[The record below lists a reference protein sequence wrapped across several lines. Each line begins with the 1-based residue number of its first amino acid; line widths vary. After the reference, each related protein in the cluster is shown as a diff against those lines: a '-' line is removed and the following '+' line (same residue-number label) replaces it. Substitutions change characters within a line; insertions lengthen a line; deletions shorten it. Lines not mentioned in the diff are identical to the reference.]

1 MPVVWS
7 EFVRGVYGL
16 VASRNASRDQ
26 IAEFQARALRSIVRH
41 TYERVPYYRRLFDRA
56 GLKPEDVR
64 GLDDLPRIPI
74 TSRQDLQELPASD
87 LIVSGV
93 DASSL
98 LTHRTS
104 GSSGDPLTIRRE
116 RFEEYLLL
124 AYRWRGHIAQGRHPT
139 DREASIGY
147 IHNAGDGR
155 NHPTEPFH
163 ERLSRFWK
171 DCIDCLLP
179 PKQILDRLR
188 VTQPEALHGTPSVL
202 AWLAEEMTD
211 ADRRL
216 IRPRIVSCSQ
226 ETLSDSARQKVESAF
241 GAPVFNNYG
250 AHEFVG
256 VASECPQRHGYHVS
270 DWTLILEVLR
280 DGRPTEPGEQGEVVG
295 TALHSYA
302 MPFIRYR
309 LGDLVVRGPAPCLC
323 GAPFSTLLSI
333 EGRTLDM
340 IRLPDGRSIHP
351 YAVFGPL
358 VESVPWVRRFQV
370 IQEGADSF
378 RVKIVTRT
386 ETGPDALDR
395 MAGAIRE
402 ALGSKV
408 QVETELTDQLP
419 PGRSGK
425 FHPFVSLERLN
436 AWRQAGQSL

>member
-7 EFVRGVYGL
+7 KFVRGVYGL
-16 VASRNASRDQ
+16 VLGRNASRQQ
-26 IAEFQARALRSIVRH
+26 IEAFQTSALRSVVRH
-41 TYERVPYYRRLFDRA
+41 AYERVPYYTRLFDRA
-56 GLKPEDVR
+56 GLTPEDVR

-93 DASSL
+93 NAASL

-104 GSSGDPLTIRRE
+104 GSSGAPLTIRRG

-147 IHNAGDGR
+147 IHDAGNGR
-155 NHPTEPFH
+155 RHPKEPLH
-163 ERLSRFWK
+163 ERLSQLWK
-171 DCIDCLLP
+171 DWIDCLLP
-179 PKQILDRLR
+179 SKEILERLR
-188 VTQPEALHGTPSVL
+188 VTRPEALHGTPSIL

-226 ETLSDSARQKVESAF
+226 ETLSDSVRQRISAAF
-241 GAPVFNNYG
+241 GAEVFNNYG

-256 VASECPQRHGYHVS
+256 VASECPRRHGYHVS

-280 DGRPTEPGEQGEVVG
+280 DGRAAVPGEQGEVVA

-309 LGDLVVRGPAPCLC
+309 LGDLVVRGQAPCPC

-333 EGRTLDM
+333 QGRTLDM

-370 IQEGADSF
+370 IQERADSF

-395 MAGAIRE
+395 MAQAIRE
-402 ALGSKV
+402 ALGPEV
-408 QVETELTDQLP
+408 QVKTELTDQLS
-419 PGRSGK
+419 PGRRGK
-425 FHPFVSLERLN
+425 FYPFVSLARLN